1 MLDTKAFA
9 DTIKKLRTSSGL
21 SQSQLAKKIG
31 VSRSA
36 ISMWELGTRLP
47 DVAMLYRLAECLNV
61 DMQALLTPIL
71 GKADEDIN
79 IIVVEDVP
87 ALLSS
92 TVELIREVIP
102 DAIIKGFI
110 SGPLAISNCKR
121 NYVDIAFI
129 DINLDE
135 YMNGMELAR
144 HLKELNPYID
154 IIYVTRSLEYIEEAF
169 YNHCSGYVV
178 KPLTKKRVLHEL
190 RNLRNSRYRVEVH
203 LPDELNS
210 Q

>member
-9 DTIKKLRTSSGL
+9 DTIKKLRTNVGL
-21 SQSQLAKKIG
+21 SQSQLAKKMD

-47 DVAMLYRLAECLNV
+47 DVAMLDRLAECLNV
-61 DMQALLTPIL
+61 DIQAILTPIL
-71 GKADEDIN
+71 GRADEDIN

-92 TVELIREVIP
+92 TVELISEVIP

-110 SGPLAISNCKR
+110 SGPLAIYYCKR

-135 YMNGMELAR
+135 YMNGMELAK
-144 HLKELNPYID
+144 HLTALNPYVD
-154 IIYVTRSLEYIEEAF
+154 IIYVTRSLEHIEDAV

-178 KPLTKKRVLHEL
+178 KPLTKKRVIHEL
-190 RNLRNSRYRVEVH
+190 RNLRNSRYRVKSH
-203 LPDELNS
+203 LSDDLNA